1 MSEHQEPR
9 RGVEAIRVCEIFADC
24 MIREM
29 AGAAE
34 DALLNQPRVRADF
47 QHFQVVIRFKHQAV
61 GAAKMNLDKF
71 GHIAEI
77 GDDGQLCAVR
87 TKRKPNR
94 IGGIV
99 RNGESVDVDIA
110 NGEMLASANRLDT
123 TKAFPKRMRQNA
135 LHGVHRWF
143 GDVERRFPET
153 QHLGKAVAVIRV
165 FVGDEDA
172 VDAVNGFLDGGEPRQ
187 RFALAQAG
195 VHEEA
200 GALGFEQGD
209 VARTAGRQNGNPQAD
224 RFPRKLPRR
233 SPTAHERIFKMMA
246 ERRARVNKEPGGGP
260 RDYNGDILPPHA
272 MEKYDIIVIGSGP
285 AGQRA
290 AIQASKFGKKA
301 ALIERLEVVGGTA
314 INTGTIPS
322 KTIRE
327 AVLHLSGYQYQSI
340 YGVNYR
346 VKEQITMADLS
357 FRALNVIKTEID
369 VTRAQ
374 LSRNSIEVVVG
385 TASFLD
391 PHRIQVTG
399 SKGQSEFGADSVV
412 IATGTKPAVSPLVP
426 FNGRTI
432 INSDQILS
440 MPEIPKTMIV
450 VGGGVIGVEYTCMF
464 ATLGVR
470 VTLIEKRPR
479 LLEFADQEMVEAL
492 CYHLRD
498 RRVTLRLNE
507 EVDSVEETPEH
518 LVVANLKSKKKVS
531 GEALL
536 YAVGRQGNV
545 DELNLAAAGIEADGR
560 GRIQVDDDYRTNQ
573 PHVFAVGDV
582 IGFPSLG
589 SVSMEQGRI
598 AAARAFG
605 VPMKSNRANYP
616 YGIYTIPEI
625 SFIGK
630 TEEQLTDEGVPYEV
644 GMAYFRE
651 IARGQIRG
659 DTTGRLKLIFDPTS
673 KVLLGVHIIG
683 EGASE
688 LLHIGQAVFALNG
701 TVEYF
706 VETVFNYPTL
716 AECYK
721 AAAFNGLNRLSHA

>member
-1 MSEHQEPR
+1 
-9 RGVEAIRVCEIFADC
+9 
-24 MIREM
+24 
-29 AGAAE
+29 
-34 DALLNQPRVRADF
+34 
-47 QHFQVVIRFKHQAV
+47 
-61 GAAKMNLDKF
+61 
-71 GHIAEI
+71 
-77 GDDGQLCAVR
+77 
-87 TKRKPNR
+87 
-94 IGGIV
+94 
-99 RNGESVDVDIA
+99 
-110 NGEMLASANRLDT
+110 
-123 TKAFPKRMRQNA
+123 
-135 LHGVHRWF
+135 
-143 GDVERRFPET
+143 
-153 QHLGKAVAVIRV
+153 
-165 FVGDEDA
+165 
-172 VDAVNGFLDGGEPRQ
+172 
-187 RFALAQAG
+187 
-195 VHEEA
+195 
-200 GALGFEQGD
+200 
-209 VARTAGRQNGNPQAD
+209 
-224 RFPRKLPRR
+224 
-233 SPTAHERIFKMMA
+233 
-246 ERRARVNKEPGGGP
+246 
-260 RDYNGDILPPHA
+260 
-272 MEKYDIIVIGSGP
+272 MEKYDLIVIGSGP
-285 AGQRA
+285 GGQRG
-290 AIQASKFGKKA
+290 AIQAANFGKKA
-301 ALIERLEVVGGTA
+301 ARIKRLEVVVGTA
-314 INTGTIPS
+314 INTGSIPS

-346 VKEQITMADLS
+346 VKEHITMSDLS

-369 VTRAQ
+369 VIHAQ
-374 LSRNSIEVVVG
+374 LSRNGIEVVTG
-385 TASFLD
+385 TASFVD
-391 PHRIQVTG
+391 PRHVQVKNSRGT
-399 SKGQSEFGADSVV
+399 SDYEADHII
-412 IATGTKPAVSPLVP
+412 IATGTKPAESPLVP
-426 FNGRTI
+426 FNGKAI

-450 VGGGVIGVEYTCMF
+450 VGGGGIGGEYTCMF

-479 LLEFADQEMVEAL
+479 LLEFADAEMVEAL

-498 RRVTLRLNE
+498 RRVILRLNE
-507 EVDSVEETPEH
+507 EVESVEETPEK

-536 YAVGRQGNV
+536 YAVGREGNV
-545 DELNLAAAGIEADGR
+545 DELNLAAGGLDADER
-560 GRIQVDDDYRTNQ
+560 GRIKVDDEYRTKQ
-573 PHVFAVGDV
+573 PHIFAVGDV

-605 VPMKSNRANYP
+605 VPTNSNRANYP

-630 TEEQLTDEGVPYEV
+630 TEEQLTDDGIPYEV

-673 KVLLGVHIIG
+673 KKLLGVHIIG

-706 VETVFNYPTL
+706 VDTVFNYPTL

-721 AAAFNGLNRLSHA
+721 TAAFNGLNKLSKM